1 MKKKSINK
9 ELMTVTTFSKTL
21 AGILSIFLIFGA
33 FFLGF
38 KFKEKEQSVIK
49 QTSSIKENT
58 NKNIHTFTELGL
70 SFQVPDN
77 FYVNFEPQLNL
88 DTQKPYAYT
97 FTIQNYKNSPT
108 QELSYQ
114 LYGIYQFDGE
124 KIDESILPELKNEM
138 NTNTANEIT
147 VAGLPA
153 IQGQIKGE
161 RQRWV
166 TYIIKDGYLLKLY
179 TSEPTEENRLITEQ
193 ILSTFKFL

>member
-21 AGILSIFLIFGA
+21 AGVLFIFLIFGA

-38 KFKEKEQSVIK
+38 KFKEKEQSTIT
-49 QTSSIKENT
+49 QTSSIKEKT

-70 SFQVPDN
+70 AFQVPDD

-97 FTIQNYKNSPT
+97 FTVQNYNDSPT
-108 QELSYQ
+108 PELSYQ

-138 NTNTANEIT
+138 NTNTTNEIT

>member
-1 MKKKSINK
+1 MK
-9 ELMTVTTFSKTL
+9 VFC
-21 AGILSIFLIFGA
+21 
-33 FFLGF
+33 
-38 KFKEKEQSVIK
+38 
-49 QTSSIKENT
+49 
-58 NKNIHTFTELGL
+58 
-70 SFQVPDN
+70 
-77 FYVNFEPQLNL
+77 LN
-88 DTQKPYAYT
+88 
-97 FTIQNYKNSPT
+97 
-108 QELSYQ
+108 
-114 LYGIYQFDGE
+114 
-124 KIDESILPELKNEM
+124 LKNEM

>member
-1 MKKKSINK
+1 
-9 ELMTVTTFSKTL
+9 MTVTIFSKTL
-21 AGILSIFLIFGA
+21 AGILFIFLIFGA

-70 SFQVPDN
+70 TFQVPDN

-97 FTIQNYKNSPT
+97 FTVQNYNDSPT
-108 QELSYQ
+108 PELSYQ

-138 NTNTANEIT
+138 NTNTTNEIT

-166 TYIIKDGYLLKLY
+166 TYIIKNGYLLKLY